1 MSTERDA
8 KKPRSGV
15 KGAVRKAV
23 QGAQAAVSSPG
34 TSTDERPAGAPAAK
48 KAPKISTSTPS
59 ETSVPT
65 PPPAK
70 KAPASIPPSGA
81 VKAPPAKK
89 AVKKVGSKSQ
99 PAPSADSPAP
109 AAPSAP
115 APAPGQ
121 AERPA
126 PRAVPAASAAAV
138 GAPRRVRLALSRVDP
153 WSVMKLSFL
162 LSVAIGIMI
171 VVATVAAWTMID
183 SLGVFASVDQLI
195 REVLGAESADK
206 LNIMQYF
213 TFERFVSGATLVG
226 VVDVVLLTALSTIGA
241 FLYNITAALVGG
253 LHVTLTDE

>member
-1 MSTERDA
+1 
-8 KKPRSGV
+8 
-15 KGAVRKAV
+15 
-23 QGAQAAVSSPG
+23 
-34 TSTDERPAGAPAAK
+34 
-48 KAPKISTSTPS
+48 
-59 ETSVPT
+59 
-65 PPPAK
+65 
-70 KAPASIPPSGA
+70 
-81 VKAPPAKK
+81 
-89 AVKKVGSKSQ
+89 
-99 PAPSADSPAP
+99 
-109 AAPSAP
+109 
-115 APAPGQ
+115 
-121 AERPA
+121 
-126 PRAVPAASAAAV
+126 
-138 GAPRRVRLALSRVDP
+138 
-153 WSVMKLSFL
+153 